1 MKKRI
6 TVRISELEKRKLEYI
21 AREKGCTLSEYLLK
35 LIEEFVREN
44 EGKIVEINT
53 DAKP

>member
-1 MKKRI
+1 MKKKI

-35 LIEEFVREN
+35 LIEAFVRGN
-44 EGKIVEINT
+44 EGKTGEINT
-53 DAKP
+53 AGKS